1 MHLAALSALPPQPT
15 DAAAPA
21 TGTKASMSAPR
32 TRGLRKAAQAAA
44 FTGALT
50 LLGAGPALAQAST
63 DVSMAAPAS
72 ASASMSAVTLASAP
86 PSSSASLP
94 GTPRAPGSDA
104 RRLQLAGRDI
114 LVMQDT
120 ALGLQPADR
129 HRRAQAQLEAV
140 LAAQPG
146 PHRVELRATPDGR
159 ALLVDDRLVTTVMPA
174 DASPGAGSGTTADES
189 ELDRLAAGTKARL
202 EQALKEHDEAHSW
215 QQLGLSGLWVIGSL
229 GVLLPLLWIL
239 RRASRVVLRLLARG
253 AGAQA
258 RRLTVN
264 GVTLLSLDRLGDAV
278 RIIVRLL
285 HAGLWL
291 LLVNEWLGWTLRQ
304 FPYTRVW
311 GEQLHAT
318 LRDALGHLVVGAASA
333 LPQLLV
339 AILIFVLAH
348 FLSTA
353 LDPFFERAES
363 GAVDLGWLDADT
375 ARPTRRLVRVGI
387 WTFAV
392 AMAYPYLPGAQTEAF
407 KGLSVLIGLMA
418 SLGASS
424 VVGQAAAGL
433 ILMYTRTLRIGEYV
447 RIGEHEGTVTD
458 LGTFATRIRTGQG
471 DELSLPNALIAASV
485 TRNYSRTGGG
495 TGFALDTTVTIG
507 YDTAWR
513 QVEALLKLAAARTP
527 GILQT
532 PAPRVF
538 QTALSDFYVEYRL
551 VVQAQPSEPGPRAQV
566 LSLLHGQI
574 QDVFN
579 EFGVQIM
586 SPHYLGDPAEAKVVP
601 PAEWRP
607 APVQEGPTPPGGA
620 GHPTPG

>member
-1 MHLAALSALPPQPT
+1 MTTAASPSTCSSARTASGGRDAARLQRVRGFIRGSIREVMAGLALAGLLMVLALPGIGHAQAASSPQQ
-15 DAAAPA
+15 AASNPPPA
-21 TGTKASMSAPR
+21 VAANAVPVASPAASAPR
-32 TRGLRKAAQAAA
+32 LR
-44 FTGALT
+44 
-50 LLGAGPALAQAST
+50 
-63 DVSMAAPAS
+63 
-72 ASASMSAVTLASAP
+72 
-86 PSSSASLP
+86 
-94 GTPRAPGSDA
+94 
-104 RRLQLAGRDI
+104 LAGRDI
-114 LVMQDT
+114 LVMQAS
-120 ALGLQPADR
+120 ALGLPPADR
-129 HRRAQAQLEAV
+129 HRRAQAQLTALLETQ
-140 LAAQPG
+140 AAPYG
-146 PHRVELRATPDGR
+146 VELRPAPEGR
-159 ALLVDDRLVTTVMPA
+159 TLLVNGHLIATVMPN
-174 DASPGAGSGTTADES
+174 DASPDAAALPEPD
-189 ELDRLAAGTKARL
+189 LDRLALDAKARL
-202 EQALKEHDEAHSW
+202 ELALKDYAEAHSW
-215 QQLGLSGLWVIGSL
+215 QQLGLSALWVLGSL
-229 GVLLPLLWIL
+229 ALLLPLLWGL
-239 RRASRVVLRLLARG
+239 RHASRISLRLLARG

-258 RRLTVN
+258 RKLQVS

-278 RIIVRLL
+278 RLIVRLL

-291 LLVNEWLGWTLRQ
+291 LLVYEWLGWTLRQ

-318 LRDALGHLVVGAASA
+318 LREALGGVLLGAASA

-339 AILIFVLAH
+339 AVLIFVLAH
-348 FLSTA
+348 FISTA

-375 ARPTRRLVRVGI
+375 ARPTRRLVRVGL
-387 WTFAV
+387 WAFAV

-471 DELSLPNALIAASV
+471 DELTLPNALIAASV
-485 TRNYSRTGGG
+485 TRNHSRTGGG
-495 TGFALDTTVTIG
+495 AGFALDTSVTIG

-586 SPHYLGDPAEAKVVP
+586 SPHYLGDPDDAKVVP
-601 PAEWRP
+601 PSRWRP
-607 APVQEGPTPPGGA
+607 EPA
-620 GHPTPG
+620 GQDAVPRPKDGDARPA

>member
-1 MHLAALSALPPQPT
+1 MTRTCLPAHLPKIPSLFDRLHQGLLLLLAALLMALPLAGIAQAP
-15 DAAAPA
+15 AAPSA
-21 TGTKASMSAPR
+21 AVSAAPPASR
-32 TRGLRKAAQAAA
+32 
-44 FTGALT
+44 
-50 LLGAGPALAQAST
+50 PALAE
-63 DVSMAAPAS
+63 P
-72 ASASMSAVTLASAP
+72 
-86 PSSSASLP
+86 
-94 GTPRAPGSDA
+94 
-104 RRLQLAGRDI
+104 RLQLAGRDI
-114 LVMQDT
+114 LVFRAS
-120 ALGLQPADR
+120 ALGLGPADR
-129 HRRAQAQLEAV
+129 QRRAQAQLQAV
-140 LAAQPG
+140 LETQSTEY
-146 PHRVELRATPDGR
+146 RVEVRPTPEGR
-159 ALLVDDRLVTTVMPA
+159 TLLVNGQLIGTLMPG
-174 DASPGAGSGTTADES
+174 DLG
-189 ELDRLAAGTKARL
+189 LDSATDQDLDPQAQAAKAQL
-202 EQALKEHDEAHSW
+202 QQALAEHLEAHSW
-215 QQLGLSGLWVIGSL
+215 QRLGLSALWVLGSL
-229 GVLLPLLWIL
+229 ALLLPLLWSL
-239 RRASRVVLRLLARG
+239 RKVSRISLRLLARG

-258 RRLTVN
+258 RKLQVS
-264 GVTLLSLDRLGDAV
+264 GVTLLSLDRLGDGV
-278 RIIVRLL
+278 RLVVRLL

-291 LLVNEWLGWTLRQ
+291 LLVYEWLGWALRQ

-311 GEQLHAT
+311 GEQLHAM
-318 LRDALGHLVVGAASA
+318 LRDALGGLLIGAASA

-375 ARPTRRLVRVGI
+375 ARPTRRLLRLGI
-387 WTFAV
+387 WAFAV

-447 RIGEHEGTVTD
+447 RIGEHEGTVTE

-471 DELSLPNALIAASV
+471 DELTLPNALIAGSV

-495 TGFALDTTVTIG
+495 AGFALDTTVTIG

-513 QVEALLKLAAARTP
+513 QVEAMLKLAAARTP

-566 LSLLHGQI
+566 LSLLHAEI

-601 PAEWRP
+601 PARWRP
-607 APVQEGPTPPGGA
+607 EPVKGDPAGTPSQGGQRLA
-620 GHPTPG
+620 

>member
-1 MHLAALSALPPQPT
+1 MTRTCLPAQLPKIPSLFDRLHQGLCLLLAALLMALP
-15 DAAAPA
+15 
-21 TGTKASMSAPR
+21 
-32 TRGLRKAAQAAA
+32 QA
-44 FTGALT
+44 G
-50 LLGAGPALAQAST
+50 LAQASA
-63 DVSMAAPAS
+63 AAPAS
-72 ASASMSAVTLASAP
+72 AASAASAVAAALPASRPALAEP
-86 PSSSASLP
+86 
-94 GTPRAPGSDA
+94 
-104 RRLQLAGRDI
+104 RLQLAGRDI
-114 LVMQDT
+114 LVFR
-120 ALGLQPADR
+120 AGSLGLSPADR
-129 HRRAQAQLEAV
+129 QRRAQAQLQAV
-140 LAAQPG
+140 LEMQSPDY
-146 PHRVELRATPDGR
+146 RVELRPTPEGR
-159 ALLVDDRLVTTVMPA
+159 ALLVNGQLIGTLMPGDLGL
-174 DASPGAGSGTTADES
+174 DASAEPD
-189 ELDRLAAGTKARL
+189 LDQRAQAAKAQL
-202 EQALKEHDEAHSW
+202 QQALAEHQEAHSW
-215 QQLGLSGLWVIGSL
+215 QRLGLAALWVLGSL
-229 GVLLPLLWIL
+229 ALLLPLLWAL
-239 RRASRVVLRLLARG
+239 RKMSRISLRLLARG

-258 RRLTVN
+258 RKLQVS
-264 GVTLLSLDRLGDAV
+264 GVTLLSLDRLGDGV
-278 RIIVRLL
+278 RLVVRLL

-291 LLVNEWLGWTLRQ
+291 LLVYEWLGWALRQ

-311 GEQLHAT
+311 GEQLHAM
-318 LRDALGHLVVGAASA
+318 LRDALGGLLIGAASA

-375 ARPTRRLVRVGI
+375 ARPTRRLLRLGI
-387 WTFAV
+387 WAFAV

-447 RIGEHEGTVTD
+447 RIGEHEGTVTE

-471 DELSLPNALIAASV
+471 DELTLPNALIAGSV

-495 TGFALDTTVTIG
+495 AGFALDTTVTIG

-513 QVEALLKLAAARTP
+513 QVEAMLKLAAARTP

-551 VVQAQPSEPGPRAQV
+551 VVQAQPTEPGPRAQV
-566 LSLLHGQI
+566 LSLLHAEI

-601 PAEWRP
+601 PARWRP
-607 APVQEGPTPPGGA
+607 EPVKGDPAGTPPSSGRRLA
-620 GHPTPG
+620 

>member
-1 MHLAALSALPPQPT
+1 MTRTCPPARLRPFPTLLDRLAHGLLLLLPVLLTVLLMALPLAGLAQTP
-15 DAAAPA
+15 AAAPSSAVPA
-21 TGTKASMSAPR
+21 TLPAGVPAS
-32 TRGLRKAAQAAA
+32 
-44 FTGALT
+44 
-50 LLGAGPALAQAST
+50 GPALAE
-63 DVSMAAPAS
+63 P
-72 ASASMSAVTLASAP
+72 
-86 PSSSASLP
+86 
-94 GTPRAPGSDA
+94 
-104 RRLQLAGRDI
+104 RLQLAGREI
-114 LVMQDT
+114 LVFR
-120 ALGLQPADR
+120 AGSLGLSPADR
-129 HRRAQAQLEAV
+129 QRRAQAQLQGVLEAQAPDYQV
-140 LAAQPG
+140 T
-146 PHRVELRATPDGR
+146 LRPATDGR
-159 ALLVDDRLVTTVMPA
+159 ALLVNGQLIGTLMPA
-174 DASPGAGSGTTADES
+174 DLG
-189 ELDRLAAGTKARL
+189 LDAPTEQDLDQRAQHAQAQLQRALA
-202 EQALKEHDEAHSW
+202 EHQEAHSW
-215 QQLGLSGLWVIGSL
+215 QRLGLSALWVLGSL
-229 GVLLPLLWIL
+229 GLLLPLLWAL
-239 RRASRVVLRLLARG
+239 RRMSRISLRLLARG

-258 RRLTVN
+258 RKLQVS
-264 GVTLLSLDRLGDAV
+264 GVTLLSLDRLGDGV
-278 RIIVRLL
+278 RLVVRLL

-291 LLVNEWLGWTLRQ
+291 LLVYEWLGWALRQ

-311 GEQLHAT
+311 GEQLHAA
-318 LRDALGHLVVGAASA
+318 LRDALGGVLIGAASA
-333 LPQLLV
+333 LPQLMV
-339 AILIFVLAH
+339 AVLIFVLAH

-375 ARPTRRLVRVGI
+375 ARPTRRLMRLGI

-447 RIGEHEGTVTD
+447 RIGEHEGTVTE

-471 DELSLPNALIAASV
+471 DELTLPNALIAGSV

-495 TGFALDTTVTIG
+495 AGFALDTTVTIG

-513 QVEALLKLAAARTP
+513 QVEAMLKLAAARTP
-527 GILQT
+527 GILQD

-551 VVQAQPSEPGPRAQV
+551 VVQAQPTEPGPRAQV
-566 LSLLHGQI
+566 LSLLHAEI

-586 SPHYLGDPAEAKVVP
+586 SPHYLGDPDAAKVVP
-601 PAEWRP
+601 PAHWHPEP
-607 APVQEGPTPPGGA
+607 AQGGPAAQAPA
-620 GHPTPG
+620 GEQRLA

>member
-1 MHLAALSALPPQPT
+1 M
-15 DAAAPA
+15 
-21 TGTKASMSAPR
+21 
-32 TRGLRKAAQAAA
+32 
-44 FTGALT
+44 
-50 LLGAGPALAQAST
+50 
-63 DVSMAAPAS
+63 
-72 ASASMSAVTLASAP
+72 
-86 PSSSASLP
+86 
-94 GTPRAPGSDA
+94 
-104 RRLQLAGRDI
+104 
-114 LVMQDT
+114 
-120 ALGLQPADR
+120 
-129 HRRAQAQLEAV
+129 AV
-140 LAAQPG
+140 LQTGDAPYRTEVRPTA
-146 PHRVELRATPDGR
+146 DGR
-159 ALLVDDRLVTTVMPA
+159 ALLVNGQLITTVMA
-174 DASPGAGSGTTADES
+174 ADES
-189 ELDRLAAGTKARL
+189 PDPLADPTQDLDALARSTQTRLD
-202 EQALKEHDEAHSW
+202 QALKEYDEAHSW
-215 QQLGLSGLWVIGSL
+215 RQLGLSALWVLGSL
-229 GVLLPLLWIL
+229 CLLLPLLWTL
-239 RRASRVVLRLLARG
+239 RRASRISLRLLARG

-258 RRLTVN
+258 RKLQVS
-264 GVTLLSLDRLGDAV
+264 GVTLLSLDRLGDAI

-291 LLVNEWLGWTLRQ
+291 LLVYEWMGWALRQ

-318 LRDALGHLVVGAASA
+318 LRDALGGVFVSAAGA

-339 AILIFVLAH
+339 AVLIFVMAH

-353 LDPFFERAES
+353 LDPFFDRAES

-375 ARPTRRLVRVGI
+375 ARPTRRLVRLGL

-471 DELSLPNALIAASV
+471 DELTLPNALIASSV

-495 TGFALDTTVTIG
+495 AGFALDTTVTIG

-513 QVEALLKLAAARTP
+513 QVEAMLKLAAARTP
-527 GILQT
+527 GILAH

-551 VVQAQPSEPGPRAQV
+551 VVQAQPEEPGPRAQV
-566 LSLLHGQI
+566 LSLLHGHI
-574 QDVFN
+574 LDVFN

-586 SPHYLGDPAEAKVVP
+586 SPHYLSDPGDAKVVP
-601 PAEWRP
+601 PAHWRP
-607 APVQEGPTPPGGA
+607 APASAEDVPPSADAPRRA
-620 GHPTPG
+620 G